1 MALEAILAVEQAE
14 QDAARKKA
22 EAAQKAKEI
31 AAKADREGTAAV
43 KEAAERAAA
52 ELWTLAKSAE
62 EKRKDPGSGA
72 RGDGFSAQSR
82 GGPSGRGGR
91 PDRGKDRERINEH
104 CSHEKAPAHR
114 RSFPEGRTAA

>member
-52 ELWTLAKSAE
+52 ELWIV
-62 EKRKDPGSGA
+62 
-72 RGDGFSAQSR
+72 
-82 GGPSGRGGR
+82 
-91 PDRGKDRERINEH
+91 ERIVN
-104 CSHEKAPAHR
+104 
-114 RSFPEGRTAA
+114 G

>member
-52 ELWTLAKSAE
+52 ELWTLAQR
-62 EKRKDPGSGA
+62 KRALRKVKRSGKRRARRWILCAVTRRTVWKRRQTGSWKG
-72 RGDGFSAQSR
+72 S
-82 GGPSGRGGR
+82 
-91 PDRGKDRERINEH
+91 
-104 CSHEKAPAHR
+104 
-114 RSFPEGRTAA
+114 